1 MSFQP
6 LSLSLK
12 KKTGGGRVSGS
23 DVWMTDISHAQSGC
37 RWSMVG
43 TLRRYHTSGLL
54 VWQGIGFGC
63 QRSGRYGDT
72 IRCRCVVRRHWAW
85 LPVGTLRRYHPSGSL
100 YMLPSSCGHV
110 HYGEVAARRAAR
122 CNIRGTHLGL
132 AAAALRSGHTGCDAA
147 DRRTVIGADDSAR
160 PVVSHM
166 LDIPLAAN
174 TGPPPSSYRFRA
186 TQSFLRL
193 TEEELTLLRGVFHL
207 AEVCHR
213 EFLATNIVSAT
224 EAVTHGATPPRRK
237 FRRWF
242 LDPG

>member
-1 MSFQP
+1 
-6 LSLSLK
+6 
-12 KKTGGGRVSGS
+12 
-23 DVWMTDISHAQSGC
+23 
-37 RWSMVG
+37 MVG

-54 VWQGIGFGC
+54 VWQGSHRVWLSTVATLRRYHPSGSLCGRVAIGFGC
-63 QRSGRYGDT
+63 R
-72 IRCRCVVRRHWAW
+72 W
-85 LPVGTLRRYHPSGSL
+85 TLRRYHPSGSL

-160 PVVSHM
+160 LVVSHM

-174 TGPPPSSYRFRA
+174 TGPLPSSYRFRA